1 MHRAHPLIP
10 ALALA
15 ALAAITLT
23 ACSSGDDDGGRP
35 TKSASASTSAS
46 AGPTTTPPTSSSPSP
61 TDESST
67 IPIPSQTPATQ
78 TTDAPP
84 SDFPATALVTYAGWD
99 ASSSSLQ
106 AVGIVSGTTDAS
118 GTCRFTVRS
127 GGTERSATS
136 AAVDA
141 ASSVNCAQVSF
152 PRSQVA
158 SGSWTVT
165 LSYTLGGKTVTSEAT
180 TAEVP

>member
-1 MHRAHPLIP
+1 VHRAHPLIP

-35 TKSASASTSAS
+35 TKSASASASAS

-67 IPIPSQTPATQ
+67 IPIPSQTPATR

-127 GGTERSATS
+127 GGTERSVTS
-136 AAVDA
+136 EAVDA

-165 LSYTLGGKTVTSEAT
+165 LSYTLDGKTVASEAT
-180 TAEVP
+180 TVEVP